1 MCRERSSTWRHF
13 VLIRADRNGA
23 MCMGFRSIARRGGV
37 PDVLH
42 SFFFLCNSTHGA
54 SLAPV
59 LRDLDD
65 LPSYKSLAYFFLNI
79 AYLRC

>member
-1 MCRERSSTWRHF
+1 MCRERSSTWRYF
-13 VLIRADRNGA
+13 VLIRTARDGA
-23 MCMGFRSIARRGGV
+23 MRMGFRSFARRGGV

-42 SFFFLCNSTHGA
+42 PFFFLCNSTHGA

-59 LRDLDD
+59 LRDLDG
-65 LPSYKSLAYFFLNI
+65 LPSYKYSAYILSNI

>member
-1 MCRERSSTWRHF
+1 

-23 MCMGFRSIARRGGV
+23 MRMGFRSFARRGGV

-42 SFFFLCNSTHGA
+42 PFFFLCNATHGA
-54 SLAPV
+54 GLAQV

-65 LPSYKSLAYFFLNI
+65 LLSYKYSAYIFSNN